1 MKSNER
7 MQSVHL
13 MAVDAFELFRR
24 LKTESKKV
32 CFGGWYMAQLC
43 RTSGVSDHHL
53 KVPAIKISSR
63 HGLSRSVPCKF
74 MAAFLKSS

>member
-32 CFGGWYMAQLC
+32 CFGGWYMA
-43 RTSGVSDHHL
+43 
-53 KVPAIKISSR
+53 
-63 HGLSRSVPCKF
+63 
-74 MAAFLKSS
+74 